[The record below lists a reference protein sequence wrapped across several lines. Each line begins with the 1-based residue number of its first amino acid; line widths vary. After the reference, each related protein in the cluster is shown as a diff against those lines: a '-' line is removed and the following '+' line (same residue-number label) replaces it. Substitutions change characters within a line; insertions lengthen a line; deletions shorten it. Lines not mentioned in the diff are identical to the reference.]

1 MKGKIYKLLP
11 QAKILNLHLLPS
23 QKGLFRGQIGSINVM
38 GLWPIFFQVGPLKI
52 SDGWGPKILQG
63 WVRKISKQGGPT
75 YPDPP
80 PAHRYAG
87 VLKMQGVLSRH
98 RC

>member
-1 MKGKIYKLLP
+1 
-11 QAKILNLHLLPS
+11 
-23 QKGLFRGQIGSINVM
+23 M
-38 GLWPIFFQVGPLKI
+38 GLWPIFFQLGPLKI

-80 PAHRYAG
+80 RRTGMWVVLALVLLLAVFG
-87 VLKMQGVLSRH
+87 VWA
-98 RC
+98 

>member
-1 MKGKIYKLLP
+1 MV
-11 QAKILNLHLLPS
+11 A
-23 QKGLFRGQIGSINVM
+23 INVM
-38 GLWPIFFQVGPLKI
+38 GLWPIFFQLGPLKI

-80 PAHRYAG
+80 RRTRMAAG
-87 VLKMQGVLSRH
+87 FTKLEENLDAIFN
-98 RC
+98 